1 MSRSTR
7 VHIQWTNKSADE
19 LALPSAFFTRWGLK
33 DGQTYVVQV
42 GGRSVKAVI
51 RLAKEGNSSTIQLS
65 RMLQKKLLLPS
76 IQSLH
81 MKYQNGSLRLG
92 PVIGIVYARITDHS
106 GLMLRHLSSHA
117 NVVVSFL
124 PNEVNWSTGLIHGR
138 SLSRNT
144 TGENRV
150 NRQALPIPDVIYNR
164 IVPYKVYERPH
175 VRQFLQK
182 ARTRRIPL
190 FNPPFIFRKDTI
202 HQYLMKHASIRSHLP
217 ASVIAPTLTQVTQLL
232 ASHQA
237 VFFKPVTGSQ
247 GKGIYKIK
255 KGVDGIFS
263 KEARFNK
270 RYMVSSSKDLSKL
283 YHEVVGKHTR
293 AAYLV
298 QADVQLAKFNNDFF
312 DFRVHLFKDGKHKWQ
327 ISAIGANV
335 FGSENVTTHGGWI
348 KPVQEVL
355 KPVFG
360 AKATMVEKGILALS
374 LQVANQVTKCI
385 KQPVGEVALDIGVDQ
400 KGKAWLFEV
409 NSKPGLHIYKHW
421 KIKDRLNH
429 STTLLAEHCRAQAG
443 F

>member
-7 VHIQWTNKSADE
+7 VHIQWVSTSADE
-19 LALPSAFFTRWGLK
+19 LMLPNALLTRWGLK
-33 DGQTYVVQV
+33 DGRSYVVQV
-42 GGRSVKAVI
+42 GGRHVKAVI
-51 RLAKEGNSSTIQLS
+51 RSTKQGNSSTVQLS
-65 RMLQKKLLLPS
+65 RTLQKKLLLPS
-76 IQSLH
+76 VQSLH
-81 MKYQNGSLRLG
+81 LKYYNGKLRLG
-92 PVIGIVYARITDHS
+92 PIIGIVYARITDHA
-106 GLMLRHLSSHA
+106 GLMQRHLNTHA
-117 NVVVSFL
+117 SVVVTFL
-124 PNEVNWSTGLIHGR
+124 PSEVNWSKGLIHGR
-138 SLSRNT
+138 SLSRSAI
-144 TGENRV
+144 GEYRV
-150 NRQALPIPDVIYNR
+150 NKQPLPMPDVIYNR

-175 VRQFLQK
+175 VRQFLHQ
-182 ARTRRIPL
+182 ARVRHIPL

-202 HQYLMKHASIRSHLP
+202 HQYLMKHPAIRSHLP
-217 ASVIAPTLTQVTQLL
+217 ASIIAPTLTQVTQLL

-247 GKGIYKIK
+247 GKGIYKMK
-255 KGVDGIFS
+255 KDVDGGFI

-270 RYMVSSSKDLSKL
+270 RYMVSTSKDLSKL
-283 YHEVVGKHTR
+283 YHEIVGKNMRTS
-293 AAYLV
+293 YIV
-298 QADVQLAKFNNDFF
+298 QADVQLAKLHNDFF
-312 DFRVHLFKDGKHKWQ
+312 DFRVHLFKDGNHKWQ

-335 FGSENVTTHGGWI
+335 FGSQNVTTHGGWV

-360 AKATMVEKGILALS
+360 SKATTVEKGILALS

-429 STTLLAEHCRAQAG
+429 STALLAEHCRTQAG

>member
-1 MSRSTR
+1 MNRSTR
-7 VHIQWTNKSADE
+7 VHIQWTNKSTDE
-19 LALPSAFFTRWGLK
+19 LVLPSVLLTRWGLK

-42 GGRSVKAVI
+42 GGRNVKAVI
-51 RLAKEGNSSTIQLS
+51 RSDKQGNSSTIHIS

-81 MKYQNGSLRLG
+81 MKYQNGKLRLG
-92 PVIGIVYARITDHS
+92 PVIGIVYARITDHA
-106 GLMLRHLSSHA
+106 GLMLRQLNAHA

-124 PNEVNWSTGLIHGR
+124 PNEVNWSTGMVHGR
-138 SLSRNT
+138 SLSRST
-144 TGENRV
+144 TGEYRV
-150 NRQALPIPDVIYNR
+150 NKQPLPIPDVIYNR

-175 VRQFLQK
+175 VRQFLQN

-217 ASVIAPTLTQVTQLL
+217 ASIIGPSLEQVQQLL

-255 KGVDGIFS
+255 KATDGSFI

-270 RYMVSSSKDLSKL
+270 RYIVSTSKDLSKL
-283 YHEVVGKHTR
+283 YHEIVGKSTR
-293 AAYLV
+293 TAYIV
-298 QADVQLAKFNNDFF
+298 QADVQLAKINNDFF

-335 FGSENVTTHGGWI
+335 FGSQNVTTHGGWI

-360 AKATMVEKGILALS
+360 AKATMVEKGILTLS
-374 LQVANQVTKCI
+374 LQVANQVTRCI

-429 STTLLAEHCRAQAG
+429 STALLAEHCRTQAG
-443 F
+443 Y